1 MDVGAGS
8 DVHIAAARLNG
19 GHRKKQRNVIAKK
32 LGGAFMRLPAFWPAA
47 RSAAPASVIQLR
59 LVLEDRAGGV
69 VDLVAV

>member
-1 MDVGAGS
+1 
-8 DVHIAAARLNG
+8 
-19 GHRKKQRNVIAKK
+19 
-32 LGGAFMRLPAFWPAA
+32 MRLPAFWPAA